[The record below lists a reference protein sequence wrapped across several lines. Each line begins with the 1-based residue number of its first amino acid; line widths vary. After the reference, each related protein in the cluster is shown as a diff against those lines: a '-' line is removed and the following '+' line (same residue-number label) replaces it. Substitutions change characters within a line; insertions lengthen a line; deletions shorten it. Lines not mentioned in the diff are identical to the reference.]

1 MLDISIAAA
10 KHILAFLE
18 NAKAKN
24 EKKEQPVRLTVEV
37 SRGCADLAPRFTPN
51 ARIDPDEDTVV
62 YVAGL
67 TLICDLNKLPPPLSS
82 VTVDVRVGSLGM
94 ILVLKSSNLQSCGCG
109 QASTLVKTA
118 K

>member
-1 MLDISIAAA
+1 MLELSIAAA

-24 EKKEQPVRLTVEV
+24 EKKEQPVRLTVER
-37 SRGCADLAPRFTPN
+37 SRGCADLAPHFTPN
-51 ARIDPDEDTVV
+51 ARIDPEEDTVV
-62 YVAGL
+62 TVAGL
-67 TLICDLNKLPPPLSS
+67 TLICDLNKLPPPLTS
-82 VTVDVRVGSLGM
+82 VMVDVRGGSLGM
-94 ILVLKSSNLQSCGCG
+94 ILVLTSPNLLACGCG